1 MKQCHLDFLF
11 FRFDSELS
19 KVHEEV
25 KTEKSVR
32 ERLQREKDELVSKN
46 FTLEQDIT
54 VCHHF

>member
-1 MKQCHLDFLF
+1 MSFGFSF

-19 KVHEEV
+19 KVQEEV

-32 ERLQREKDELVSKN
+32 ERLQREKDELMSKN

-54 VCHHF
+54 VGHHF

>member
-1 MKQCHLDFLF
+1 MSFGFSF

-19 KVHEEV
+19 KVQEEV
-25 KTEKSVR
+25 RTEKSVR